1 MPPRN
6 MSDSKRH
13 RHDGQTKRQRHA
25 NKATPNNRKCTCQ
38 SKPECTKT
46 FDCQFSEYNDLS
58 RLIIHNER
66 ISTALV
72 TLAKPTFINN

>member
-1 MPPRN
+1 

-25 NKATPNNRKCTCQ
+25 NKADSNNRKCSQ
-38 SKPECTKT
+38 NKPECTKT
-46 FDCQFSEYNDLS
+46 FGCQFSEHNDLS

-72 TLAKPTFINN
+72 TLAKLIFIKN